1 MERTTLNSLE
11 NEETTQLP
19 SGKQR
24 PNPFLSILGPKDES
38 KTFSE
43 LGQLQQQPFENRD
56 PLLHQLSPQADP
68 GADGSLTVPR
78 QKQDPL
84 LRQLNPQADPG
95 TDVDFTVPHQR
106 QNPLLHQL
114 NPQDDPGVKGGLN
127 VPHQRQNPLLHQL
140 NPKADPVADG
150 GLNVPPQRQNPLLNQ
165 LNPKADPV
173 ADEGLSVPRQRQ
185 NPLLNQLNPQADPVA
200 DGGLSV
206 PRQRQNPLLNQL
218 NPQADPVAAAGLSVP
233 RQRQD
238 PLLRGLPAG
247 SQESTTNFQ
256 LELPQATTRKISKD
270 EESNDDIEI
279 TSLSPAGGRKQDPLH
294 RARLPT
300 GSPGDD
306 LAAVLGTTESSSNS
320 GTFEQL
326 RLATDEGNCLR

>member
-1 MERTTLNSLE
+1 VERTTFNGLE

-43 LGQLQQQPFENRD
+43 LGQLQQQPFDNRD
-56 PLLHQLSPQADP
+56 PLLRQLSPQADP
-68 GADGSLTVPR
+68 GTDAGLTVPR

-95 TDVDFTVPHQR
+95 TDVDLTIPHQR

-114 NPQDDPGVKGGLN
+114 NPQADPGAKGGLN
-127 VPHQRQNPLLHQL
+127 APHQRQNPLLHQL
-140 NPKADPVADG
+140 NPKADPVAEG
-150 GLNVPPQRQNPLLNQ
+150 
-165 LNPKADPV
+165 
-173 ADEGLSVPRQRQ
+173 GLSVPRQRQ

-218 NPQADPVAAAGLSVP
+218 NPKADPVAAPGLSVP

-238 PLLRGLPAG
+238 PLLRGLSAG
-247 SQESTTNFQ
+247 SQEGTNFQ
-256 LELPQATTRKISKD
+256 LDLPQATTRKISKD

-300 GSPGDD
+300 GSPADD

-320 GTFEQL
+320 GTSEQL
-326 RLATDEGNCLR
+326 RIATDEGSCLI